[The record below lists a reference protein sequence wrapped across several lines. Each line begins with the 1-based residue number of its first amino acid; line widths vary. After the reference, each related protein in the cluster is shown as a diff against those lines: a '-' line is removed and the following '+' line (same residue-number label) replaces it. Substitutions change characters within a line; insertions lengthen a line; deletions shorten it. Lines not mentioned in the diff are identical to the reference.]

1 MPKFIYPAR
10 TTSSIFQLSEITQGT
25 YKTFVKMLLNNDI
38 KCLNIFLNKLIDE
51 LSADSVLPD
60 NLNIIDKLVLLLDAR
75 CYSISPTIDLA
86 VEIKKEKHNYQLN
99 INDVIDSIL
108 ELKYKKEF
116 IYQDKSIICKATLP
130 RQLSYDVPEDIFAD
144 SITYLELKKEKIE
157 IDYPLNKKKE
167 LINKLPPIL
176 FTKYLKFIEQ
186 VNSSIDTIEV
196 VNLPSVITEQTYAI
210 SILGDNIPQLLN
222 LCFYLDL
229 ATTHQN
235 EYQLIRNFNFTIGQ
249 INNTPPVELSLY
261 YNYITAEAKAAKE
274 EQDKDSAGHMVSP
287 PSL

>member
-1 MPKFIYPAR
+1 
-10 TTSSIFQLSEITQGT
+10 
-25 YKTFVKMLLNNDI
+25 MLLNNDI

-86 VEIKKEKHNYQLN
+86 AEIKKEKHNYQLN

-130 RQLSYDVPEDIFAD
+130 RQLSYDTPEDIFTD
-144 SITYLELKKEKIE
+144 SITYLELNKEEVK
-157 IDYPLNKKKE
+157 IDYPLPQKKT
-167 LINKLPPIL
+167 LINTLPPIL
-176 FTKYLKFIEQ
+176 LTRYLKFVEQ
-186 VNSSIDTIEV
+186 VDNSINTIEV
-196 VNLPSVITEQTYAI
+196 VKLPPAISQQTYAA
-210 SILGDNIPQLLN
+210 SILGSNISQLFN

-235 EYQLIRNFNFTIGQ
+235 EYQLIRNFNFTIEQ

-261 YNYITAEAKAAKE
+261 YKYITAEAAAAKE
-274 EQDKDSAGHMVSP
+274 EQDEKSSEHMRTSHSP
-287 PSL
+287 

>member
-1 MPKFIYPAR
+1 MPNFIYPAR
-10 TTSSIFQLSEITQGT
+10 TTSGTLQLSEITQGT
-25 YKTFVKMLLNNDI
+25 YKTLVKMLLNNDI

-86 VEIKKEKHNYQLN
+86 AEIKKEKHNYQLN

-130 RQLSYDVPEDIFAD
+130 RQLSYDTPEDIFTD
-144 SITYLELKKEKIE
+144 SITYLELNKEEVK
-157 IDYPLNKKKE
+157 IDYPLPQKKT
-167 LINKLPPIL
+167 LINTLPPIL
-176 FTKYLKFIEQ
+176 LTRYLKFVEQ
-186 VNSSIDTIEV
+186 VDNSINTIEV
-196 VNLPSVITEQTYAI
+196 VKLPPAISQQTYAA
-210 SILGDNIPQLLN
+210 SILGSNISQLFN

-235 EYQLIRNFNFTIGQ
+235 EYQLIRNFNFTIEQ

-261 YNYITAEAKAAKE
+261 YKYITAEAAAAKE
-274 EQDKDSAGHMVSP
+274 EQDEKSSEHMRTSHSP
-287 PSL
+287 

>member
-1 MPKFIYPAR
+1 MPNFIYPAR
-10 TTSSIFQLSEITQGT
+10 TTSDTLQLSEITQGT
-25 YKTFVKMLLNNDI
+25 YKTFAKMLLNNDI

-86 VEIKKEKHNYQLN
+86 AEIKKEKHNYQLN

-130 RQLSYDVPEDIFAD
+130 RQLSYDTPEDIFTD
-144 SITYLELKKEKIE
+144 SITYLELNKEEVK
-157 IDYPLNKKKE
+157 IDYPLPQKKT
-167 LINKLPPIL
+167 LINTLPPIL
-176 FTKYLKFIEQ
+176 LTRYLKFVEQ
-186 VNSSIDTIEV
+186 VDNSINTIEV
-196 VNLPSVITEQTYAI
+196 VKLPPAISQQTYAA
-210 SILGDNIPQLLN
+210 SILGSNISQLFN

-235 EYQLIRNFNFTIGQ
+235 EYQLIRNFNFTIEQ

-261 YNYITAEAKAAKE
+261 YKYITAETAAAKE
-274 EQDKDSAGHMVSP
+274 EQDEKSSEHMRPSHSP
-287 PSL
+287 

>member
-1 MPKFIYPAR
+1 
-10 TTSSIFQLSEITQGT
+10 
-25 YKTFVKMLLNNDI
+25 MLLNNDI

-51 LSADSVLPD
+51 LSADSGLPD

-86 VEIKKEKHNYQLN
+86 AEIKKEKHNY
-99 INDVIDSIL
+99 
-108 ELKYKKEF
+108 
-116 IYQDKSIICKATLP
+116 
-130 RQLSYDVPEDIFAD
+130 QLSYDVPEDIFAD

>member
-1 MPKFIYPAR
+1 VPKFIYPAR
-10 TTSSIFQLSEITQGT
+10 TTSDTLQLSEITQGT
-25 YKTFVKMLLNNDI
+25 YKTFAKMLLNNDI

-86 VEIKKEKHNYQLN
+86 AEIKKEKHNYQLN

-130 RQLSYDVPEDIFAD
+130 RQLSYDTPEDIFTD
-144 SITYLELKKEKIE
+144 SITYLELNKEEVK
-157 IDYPLNKKKE
+157 IDYPLPQKKT
-167 LINKLPPIL
+167 LINTLPPIL
-176 FTKYLKFIEQ
+176 LTRYLKFVEQ
-186 VNSSIDTIEV
+186 VDNSINTIEV
-196 VNLPSVITEQTYAI
+196 VKLPPAISQQTYAA
-210 SILGDNIPQLLN
+210 SILGSNISQLFN

-235 EYQLIRNFNFTIGQ
+235 EYQLIRNFNFTIEQ

-261 YNYITAEAKAAKE
+261 YKYITAEAAAAKE
-274 EQDKDSAGHMVSP
+274 EQDEKSSEHMRTSHSP
-287 PSL
+287 